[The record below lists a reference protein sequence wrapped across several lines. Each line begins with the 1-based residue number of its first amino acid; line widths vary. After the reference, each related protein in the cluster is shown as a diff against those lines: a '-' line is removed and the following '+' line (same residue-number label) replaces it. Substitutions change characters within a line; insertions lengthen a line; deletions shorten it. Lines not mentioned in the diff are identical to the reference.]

1 MPRRFASTVAFA
13 CRLSDVAS
21 SVAMN
26 HVLHQHP
33 FTPCDQ
39 LPNDDVSAFRALAI
53 PEEIL
58 PSEVGDQFRHRMGTK
73 PLDVAQWLPSDEET
87 APTIAMKREL
97 LSNRRDEVVGLLED
111 GSDAAEEAATLIAG
125 FCGAPLQARG
135 IDALVEAALLVA
147 DDIVVMQPKS
157 VEGSEQQLVVVAG
170 VVCSPSRWSI
180 QTKLNSNMMAVHV
193 PVPQYADHV
202 GKAVDTTL
210 SRLRA
215 DQPMVRS
222 NWTIEDHCALFQP
235 VAPSRP
241 LVQDP
246 TQLWIRMERQT
257 LRALPQTGG
266 SMFTIRTYQQPI
278 TEYVARGKDVATTLY
293 SLVKRLPDDV
303 AKYKSLLHYREALL
317 AWLEPFT
324 K

>member
-1 MPRRFASTVAFA
+1 
-13 CRLSDVAS
+13 
-21 SVAMN
+21 
-26 HVLHQHP
+26 
-33 FTPCDQ
+33 
-39 LPNDDVSAFRALAI
+39 LPNDDVSTFRALAI

-73 PLDVAQWLPSDEET
+73 PLDVARWLPSDEET

-97 LSNRRDEVVGLLED
+97 LSNRRDEVVGLLD
-111 GSDAAEEAATLIAG
+111 GGDDAAEEAATLIAEFRG
-125 FCGAPLQARG
+125 VPLHARG

-235 VAPSRP
+235 VAPSGP

-246 TQLWIRMERQT
+246 SQLWIRMERQT

-324 K
+324 I

>member
-1 MPRRFASTVAFA
+1 
-13 CRLSDVAS
+13 
-21 SVAMN
+21 
-26 HVLHQHP
+26 LH
-33 FTPCDQ
+33 
-39 LPNDDVSAFRALAI
+39 
-53 PEEIL
+53 
-58 PSEVGDQFRHRMGTK
+58 
-73 PLDVAQWLPSDEET
+73 
-87 APTIAMKREL
+87 
-97 LSNRRDEVVGLLED
+97 
-111 GSDAAEEAATLIAG
+111 
-125 FCGAPLQARG
+125 ARG

-235 VAPSRP
+235 VAPSKP

-317 AWLEPFT
+317 AWLEPFI
-324 K
+324 

>member
-1 MPRRFASTVAFA
+1 
-13 CRLSDVAS
+13 
-21 SVAMN
+21 
-26 HVLHQHP
+26 
-33 FTPCDQ
+33 
-39 LPNDDVSAFRALAI
+39 
-53 PEEIL
+53 
-58 PSEVGDQFRHRMGTK
+58 MGTK
-73 PLDVAQWLPSDEET
+73 PLEIAHWLPSDEET

-97 LSNRRDEVVGLLED
+97 LRNRRDEVVGLID
-111 GSDAAEEAATLIAG
+111 GGDDAAEEAATLIAG
-125 FCGAPLQARG
+125 FCGVPLHARG
-135 IDALVEAALLVA
+135 IDALVEASLLVA

-157 VEGSEQQLVVVAG
+157 IDGGEQQLVVVAG

-180 QTKLNSNMMAVHV
+180 QTKLNSSMMAVHA
-193 PVPQYADHV
+193 PVPQYAEHV

-210 SRLRA
+210 PRLRV

-235 VAPSRP
+235 VAPGKP

-278 TEYVARGKDVATTLY
+278 TEYVARGKDVATTLF

-317 AWLEPFT
+317 EWLEPIT
-324 K
+324 R

>member
-1 MPRRFASTVAFA
+1 
-13 CRLSDVAS
+13 
-21 SVAMN
+21 MN

-39 LPNDDVSAFRALAI
+39 LPSADVSAFRALAI

-58 PSEVGDQFRHRMGTK
+58 PIEVGDQFRHRMGTK
-73 PLDVAQWLPSDEET
+73 PLEVTRWLPSDEET
-87 APTIAMKREL
+87 ALTIAMKREL
-97 LSNRRDEVVGLLED
+97 LRNRRDEVVGLLD
-111 GSDAAEEAATLIAG
+111 GGDDAAEEAAKFIAE
-125 FCGAPLQARG
+125 FCGVPLHARG
-135 IDALVEAALLVA
+135 IDALVEASLLVA

-157 VEGSEQQLVVVAG
+157 VEDGEQQLVVVAG

-180 QTKLNSNMMAVHV
+180 QTKLGSNMMAVHA
-193 PVPQYADHV
+193 PVPQYAEQV
-202 GKAVDTTL
+202 GNAVDTTL
-210 SRLRA
+210 PRLRV

-235 VAPSRP
+235 VAPRKP

-246 TQLWIRMERQT
+246 TQLWIRIERQT

-303 AKYKSLLHYREALL
+303 AKYKSLLHYRDALL
-317 AWLEPFT
+317 AWLEPIT

>member
-1 MPRRFASTVAFA
+1 
-13 CRLSDVAS
+13 
-21 SVAMN
+21 MN

-39 LPNDDVSAFRALAI
+39 LPNDDVSTFRALAI

-73 PLDVAQWLPSDEET
+73 PLDVVQWLPSDEET

-157 VEGSEQQLVVVAG
+157 VEGGEQQLVVVAG

-180 QTKLNSNMMAVHV
+180 QTKLNNNMMAVHV

-210 SRLRA
+210 SRLRV

-235 VAPSRP
+235 VAPKGP
-241 LVQDP
+241 LVQDV

-278 TEYVARGKDVATTLY
+278 AEYVARGKDVATTLY

-303 AKYKSLLHYREALL
+303 AKYKSILHYREALL